1 MHQELYSTWS
11 QRLAE
16 EVDASLRSLH
26 LVKERVKLRKRQLWN
41 KSLISVKKL
50 RTLNNHHHSFCIQF
64 FARYLWWRNL

>member
-26 LVKERVKLRKRQLWN
+26 LVKEWVKLRKRQLWN
-41 KSLISVKKL
+41 KSLISV
-50 RTLNNHHHSFCIQF
+50 
-64 FARYLWWRNL
+64 